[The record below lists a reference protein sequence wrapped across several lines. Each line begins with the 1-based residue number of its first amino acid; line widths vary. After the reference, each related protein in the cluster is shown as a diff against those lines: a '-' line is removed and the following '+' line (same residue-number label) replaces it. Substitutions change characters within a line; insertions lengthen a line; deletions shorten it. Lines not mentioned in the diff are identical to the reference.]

1 MSRRPSPR
9 ARHVASV
16 LVLSAVAALA
26 APRVQAA
33 ADPTPATLA
42 DPEALFNARCGV
54 CHLAGGGGTW
64 MLERR
69 LGKAQSLLARRSDL
83 QPAYVRYV
91 ARFGLRA
98 MPRFT
103 RVELPDAELDA
114 IAAWLAR
121 PGSRP

>member
-1 MSRRPSPR
+1 MSRQPR
-9 ARHVASV
+9 HHAA
-16 LVLSAVAALA
+16 LGGIAAVALLA
-26 APRVQAA
+26 APAVQAA
-33 ADPTPATLA
+33 AAT

-69 LGKAQSLLARRSDL
+69 LGKEQSLLARRSDL
-83 QPAYVRYV
+83 QPAYIRYV

-103 RVELPDAELDA
+103 PVELPDAELDA
-114 IAAWLAR
+114 IAVWLTR